1 MQQQRLAG
9 LAILQAQRG
18 RDLDAL
24 LRRARRLCADQRIG
38 AVAVE
43 ALLRGR
49 REVGIAQALG
59 QALTVAAGVRVD
71 PLGGLPERGLAAGL
85 ADFPFARELA
95 TLWQLAC
102 ACEVRR
108 GKPSAR
114 QGLNDY
120 NFRIDGDLAAAD
132 PEDCRIEI
140 SERRRGSPLDK
151 LVSELMIVANCT
163 WGGLLAERGI
173 AAIYRAQT
181 AGKVRMTTAAEP
193 HVGLGVAQYA
203 WATSPLR
210 RAADFVNQQQIVAMI
225 RGETPRYKRGDAD
238 LFARLRDFD
247 QAYNA
252 YADFQYQMERFWCL
266 RWFTQE
272 NVSDVTAL
280 WVKDDLVRIDGL
292 PLAVRVAGLPEM
304 QPGERVRLQVA
315 RIDELALE
323 IEFRVLGKAE
333 TA

>member
-1 MQQQRLAG
+1 M
-9 LAILQAQRG
+9 
-18 RDLDAL
+18 
-24 LRRARRLCADQRIG
+24 
-38 AVAVE
+38 
-43 ALLRGR
+43 
-49 REVGIAQALG
+49 
-59 QALTVAAGVRVD
+59 
-71 PLGGLPERGLAAGL
+71 
-85 ADFPFARELA
+85 
-95 TLWQLAC
+95 
-102 ACEVRR
+102 
-108 GKPSAR
+108 
-114 QGLNDY
+114 
-120 NFRIDGDLAAAD
+120 
-132 PEDCRIEI
+132 
-140 SERRRGSPLDK
+140 
-151 LVSELMIVANCT
+151 
-163 WGGLLAERGI
+163 
-173 AAIYRAQT
+173 
-181 AGKVRMTTAAEP
+181 
-193 HVGLGVAQYA
+193 AQYA